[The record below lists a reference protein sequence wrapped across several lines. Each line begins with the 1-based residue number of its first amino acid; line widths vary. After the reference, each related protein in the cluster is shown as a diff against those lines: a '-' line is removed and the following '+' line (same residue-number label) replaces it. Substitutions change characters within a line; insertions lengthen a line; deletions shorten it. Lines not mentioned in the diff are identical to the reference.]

1 MTKEAY
7 LEMCEAL
14 GSEPNPDEIPV
25 EFADLPDLVQ
35 QTLEIYGFL
44 PDRWE
49 GMSATFL
56 GKDYSIAF
64 DLFKTYEI
72 DNYIEQRLL
81 LRIKSVVDSIRSKII
96 HDKQNAKKS
105 SK

>member
-1 MTKEAY
+1 MSRDAY
-7 LEMCEAL
+7 LEMCEMM
-14 GSEPNPDEIPV
+14 GSEPDPDEIPV
-25 EFADLPDLVQ
+25 EFEDLPDVVQ
-35 QTLEIYGFL
+35 QALEIYGFL

-72 DNYIEQRLL
+72 DNYVEQRLL
-81 LRIKSVVDSIRSKII
+81 LRVMSVVDGIRSRII
-96 HDKQNAKKS
+96 QGKQTTKKS

>member
-1 MTKEAY
+1 MTKDAY
-7 LEMCEAL
+7 FEMCEMM
-14 GSEPNPDEIPV
+14 GSEPKDEEIPV
-25 EFADLPDLVQ
+25 EFNDLPDLAQ
-35 QTLEIYGFL
+35 QALEIYGFL

-72 DNYIEQRLL
+72 DNYVEQRLL
-81 LRIKSVVDSIRSKII
+81 LRIMSVIDAIRGRLIQG
-96 HDKQNAKKS
+96 KQQAKKS
-105 SK
+105 S

>member
-1 MTKEAY
+1 
-7 LEMCEAL
+7 MCEAL

-25 EFADLPDLVQ
+25 EFEDLPDIAQ
-35 QTLEIYGFL
+35 QALEIYGFL

-72 DNYIEQRLL
+72 DNYVEQRLF
-81 LRIKSVVDSIRSKII
+81 LRIMSVIDGIRSKLIQG
-96 HDKQNAKKS
+96 KQATKKS